1 MNEPR
6 GDGMGEG
13 GVARGGILKLR
24 NDQYIINSLIR
35 VDFRYFICL
44 FFIPLAL
51 TAVKPSQVFLSK
63 YQNQIGFKED
73 IAFLKKQ

>member
-1 MNEPR
+1 MDDKIRHLNGALNTILTPRSGNLNEPR
-6 GDGMGEG
+6 GDGMGEGG

-44 FFIPLAL
+44 FFIPSLL
-51 TAVKPSQVFLSK
+51 Q
-63 YQNQIGFKED
+63 Q
-73 IAFLKKQ
+73 